1 MHQAQAGQRGSA
13 RARNRQLHCA
23 DVLADQFQ
31 PIEQRRRGNDGRAV
45 LVVVEHRDAHAFGQL
60 FFDVKAFRRLDV
72 FEIDAPQ
79 RGFQRRDDVNQLVG
93 IALGQLDVEHIDAG
107 KFLEQATFAF
117 HDRFARQRPDIAQT
131 QNGRAIGHHPHQI
144 ATRGVFGRLGWIR
157 LNFQARI
164 GHAG

>member
-1 MHQAQAGQRGSA
+1 M
-13 RARNRQLHCA
+13 
-23 DVLADQFQ
+23 
-31 PIEQRRRGNDGRAV
+31 

-93 IALGQLDVEHIDAG
+93 IALGQLDVEHIDVS
-107 KFLEQATFAF
+107 KLLEQAAFAF
-117 HDRFARQRPDIAQT
+117 HDRFARQRSDIAQT
-131 QNGRAIGHHPHQI
+131 QNGRAIGHHTHQI

>member
-1 MHQAQAGQRGSA
+1 M
-13 RARNRQLHCA
+13 
-23 DVLADQFQ
+23 
-31 PIEQRRRGNDGRAV
+31 

-93 IALGQLDVEHIDAG
+93 IALGQLDVEHIDVG

-117 HDRFARQRPDIAQT
+117 HDRFARQRPDIA
-131 QNGRAIGHHPHQI
+131 
-144 ATRGVFGRLGWIR
+144 
-157 LNFQARI
+157 
-164 GHAG
+164 